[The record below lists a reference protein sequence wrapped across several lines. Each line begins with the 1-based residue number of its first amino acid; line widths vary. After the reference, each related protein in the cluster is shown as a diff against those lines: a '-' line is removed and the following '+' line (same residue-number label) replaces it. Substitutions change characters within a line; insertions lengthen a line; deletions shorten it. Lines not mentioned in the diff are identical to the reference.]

1 MKLCKITKFASLILC
16 AAMFLSFFACVGNG
30 DITDTD
36 DTVTTGT
43 LTPPNDETGG
53 ENSAPG
59 EDTSSKEEDTMETT
73 TTNIETDS
81 IETLPTIVLGDYA
94 IGDSIEDAGDGL
106 ESSDFALSSHEIN
119 EDAAVSKT
127 AAEMLALLADKK
139 AMSAGE
145 VYRVSEKLVLES
157 DKIYYGNN
165 AALIAEGGIE
175 IANASGIIIR
185 DLIIKG
191 DITVSNSTELEF
203 YMIDLKADEIGISLD
218 MTCSEIAIKS
228 SVISAEDIA
237 LRSEASSL
245 SVYQSR
251 FVSDRGI
258 ISHGNDTIVQ
268 NCRIDAMSVGISSF
282 GEYFI
287 AKNNTLTA
295 DNGGVG
301 IEMTKGYNGL
311 LALNVIDGVQRSV
324 NVTKSFNCVVVLN
337 SAIYV
342 GGSDNT
348 NLYVIS
354 NSLGGAM
361 ELRNNEYLICDGN
374 SFPED
379 GGSHPVLND
388 GNTEINGDNVQDL
401 SARAD
406 YGVNEELLP
415 HSNPEQFV
423 GMERRDSVNDI
434 TVSKGNKYYNN
445 YIRYCASGKGK
456 KVVIIPPGAYSMS
469 MKLDLGQEHGNTD
482 IYAYG
487 VYSEASFQRTLLDIN
502 NTKNVN
508 ILGMTVG
515 YSFPNAGQVQIV
527 EKLGNNKVLCVV
539 TAGFDEGFSKTNL
552 SKYSATLVDSYRHDQ
567 AFPYVSVGNQQ
578 SAVDNGN
585 GTYTLTYSTSAQYN
599 LTEVGDVIVCRLATR
614 GANTVFVGDSSGVKF
629 KDLSV
634 YGYSAAAAVR
644 FMRSRNVSL
653 ERYHSDA
660 PAPYIIDKETYDEY
674 KALEEKYS
682 VDLEVYIDEEGR
694 YRGSKPRTG
703 SSGSMEV
710 ADSYEGVSLTS
721 CKIEHISDDGSNQRG
736 TTSRVAGIEDN
747 GDGTYTVYFKG
758 CHTYIYHS
766 EISNPVAGYKSWT
779 VLECAA
785 VEKGDLLLGY
795 ASNGAVLFDNAK
807 ALEDAKPVLNSSG
820 HWAHTDAN
828 NDGKCDTCGIGT
840 NLAGNEYPEKNT
852 QYDPATGKITYKIQ
866 RMFGSD
872 YLDLTTTLYSVRV
885 KADGVNMSA
894 LDGYD
899 LVTNDYDSSTHVFFN
914 NLSKACAGFTFDNVL
929 IQDHRSRGLLI
940 KTRNVT
946 VKHSTFKN
954 LQCQAL
960 IMGSENVWGE
970 SSVPCN
976 ITVESCIFDNISYHP
991 GIHNNV
997 EYATINIQGL
1007 GEINNNIT
1015 LSEHFACNNIKI
1027 HHNKFLNTNNNHVIH
1042 ASGVR
1047 FLTVTDNIFETR
1059 ENTGK
1064 IIYINGCLDVE
1075 ISGNTYPERLQSAI
1089 AAKDFIKVITPYKY
1103 KDLTVEGTKLE
1114 DSNQNPVS

>member
-1 MKLCKITKFASLILC
+1 MKIYKITKFAALILC
-16 AAMFLSFFACVGNG
+16 AAMSLSFFACVGDNG
-30 DITDTD
+30 DTTDTD

-43 LTPPNDETGG
+43 TAPPDNETGD
-53 ENSAPG
+53 EDSRPID
-59 EDTSSKEEDTMETT
+59 DTSSKEETTMEETT
-73 TTNIETDS
+73 TV
-81 IETLPTIVLGDYA
+81 ETLPTIELGDYV
-94 IGDSIEDAGDGL
+94 IGESIKDAGDGL
-106 ESSDFALSSHEIN
+106 TDQDFALSSN
-119 EDAAVSKT
+119 EVDEAAAVSKT
-127 AAEMLALLADKK
+127 ADEMLALLTDKN
-139 AMSAGE
+139 AMSSGE
-145 VYRVSEKLVLES
+145 VYRVTEKLVLES

-165 AALIAEGGIE
+165 AAIIAEGGIE
-175 IANASGIIIR
+175 ISSTSGIVLR
-185 DLIIKG
+185 ELIIKG
-191 DITVSNSTELEF
+191 DITISNSTDLEF
-203 YMIDLKADEIGISLD
+203 YKVDVKAGKMGISID
-218 MTCSEIAIKS
+218 MASSDIAVKS

-237 LRSEASSL
+237 ITSEARTLSL
-245 SVYQSR
+245 YQSR
-251 FVSDRGI
+251 FVADRGI
-258 ISHGNDTIVQ
+258 ISHGDDTIVQ
-268 NCRIDAMSVGISSF
+268 NCRIEAGSVGIASF
-282 GEYFI
+282 GKYFI
-287 AKNNTLTA
+287 ARNNTLTA
-295 DNGGVG
+295 DNDGIG
-301 IEMTKGYNGL
+301 IEMTNGYNGL
-311 LALNVIDGVQRSV
+311 IALNVIDKVQKSV
-324 NVTKSFNCVVVLN
+324 NVSKSFNCTVVLN
-337 SAIYV
+337 SAIHI
-342 GGSDNT
+342 GGLKST
-348 NLYVIS
+348 NLYVVN

-361 ELRNNEYLICDGN
+361 ELRDNKYLICDSN
-374 SFPED
+374 SFPKD
-379 GGSHPVLND
+379 DKTHPVLSD

-406 YGVNEELLP
+406 YGVNEEFLP
-415 HSNPEQFV
+415 HSNPDQFV
-423 GMERRDSVNDI
+423 GMERRDNVNDI

-502 NTKNVN
+502 NAKNIN

-527 EKLGNNKVLCVV
+527 EKLGGNKVRCVV
-539 TAGFDEGFSKTNL
+539 TAGFDPGFSATNT
-552 SKYSATLVDSYRHDQ
+552 SKYSTTLVDSYRHDQ

-578 SAVDNGN
+578 SAVDNGD
-585 GTYTLTYSTSAQYN
+585 GTYTLTYKTAAQYN

-614 GANTVFVGDSSGVKF
+614 GANTVYVGDSSGVKF

-634 YGYSAAAAVR
+634 YGYTAASAVR

-660 PAPYIIDKETYDEY
+660 PTPYIIDKDTYDKY
-674 KALEEKYS
+674 KALEEKYG

-694 YRGSKPRTG
+694 YRGSKPRSG
-703 SSGSMEV
+703 SGGSMEV

-721 CKIEHISDDGSNQRG
+721 CKIEHICDDGSNQRG
-736 TTSRVAGIEDN
+736 TTSRVAGIEKN
-747 GDGTYTVYFKG
+747 SDGTYTVYFKG

-766 EISNPVAGYKSWT
+766 EISNPVAGYKSWNI
-779 VLECAA
+779 LECAA
-785 VEKGDLLLGY
+785 VEKGDKLLGY
-795 ASNGAVLFDNAK
+795 ASDGAVLFDNAE
-807 ALEDAKPVLNSSG
+807 ALENAKPVLNSSG
-820 HWAHTDAN
+820 HWVHTDTN
-828 NDGKCDTCGIGT
+828 NDRKCEKCGKSTDTS
-840 NLAGNEYPEKNT
+840 GNEYPEKNT

-885 KADGVNMSA
+885 KAYGVNMSA

-976 ITVESCIFDNISYHP
+976 ITIESCIFDNISYHP
-991 GIHNNV
+991 DLYNDV
-997 EYATINIQGL
+997 EFATINIQGL

-1027 HHNKFLNTNNNHVIH
+1027 HHNKFLNTNNNHIIH

-1059 ENTGK
+1059 ATTGK
-1064 IIYINGCLDVE
+1064 IIYINGCLDVD
-1075 ISGNTYPERLQSAI
+1075 ISGNTYPEKLQSAI

-1103 KDLTVEGTKLE
+1103 KNLTVEGTKLE
-1114 DSNQNPVS
+1114 DSNKNPIS